1 MSKSLSEPQ
10 DRLFNFVRLISVA
23 GEKYLR
29 LVDWSETFPGK
40 ITMSE
45 LQETCDTAV
54 KQGREGRGGHKNRD
68 NKSICIE
75 LTLLLT
81 GYARLGCISVI
92 LNISH

>member
-45 LQETCDTAV
+45 LQETCDTA
-54 KQGREGRGGHKNRD
+54 KILGEGGGGRGV
-68 NKSICIE
+68 SAE
-75 LTLLLT
+75 
-81 GYARLGCISVI
+81 RLR
-92 LNISH
+92 

>member
-45 LQETCDTAV
+45 LQETCDTA
-54 KQGREGRGGHKNRD
+54 KILGEGGGGWLQKDWD
-68 NKSICIE
+68 NGNIQQ
-75 LTLLLT
+75 
-81 GYARLGCISVI
+81 A
-92 LNISH
+92 LNWHN